1 MSDKADV
8 LVVGGGVAGLAAA
21 EILTEAGLKVV
32 LIEARDR
39 LGGRIL
45 TDYSAGCP
53 VELGAE
59 FIHGRSPHILQR
71 IRHAQVEMVE
81 VAGEMRRKRNG
92 LWGDSGDLMAEVNHL
107 FENMPAQQPDQSF
120 KQYIDSSRYSA
131 ETKQLA
137 LNFVEGFHAADPER
151 VSVHWLIRAT
161 LAEEQIDGETSF
173 RVRGGYNGLVSAI
186 ARGIDP
192 KRCDLCLNTA
202 VEEIRWRRGEVM
214 VKTSARDFHAPST
227 IITLPLG
234 VLKSEAVRFDPPL
247 AAKEQ
252 PMRLIAMGPVIRVSL
267 CFRDKFWQDRPE
279 MRNLSFL
286 FTDDPQFP
294 TWWSSNPLPY
304 PMLTGWAAGRY
315 ARALAGL
322 TRDELV
328 RSALESLGRI
338 LEIHQS
344 QLGSHLQLGLVHD
357 WQADP
362 CSCGAYSYV
371 VLGGVGAPLALAE
384 PIEETLF
391 FAGEAANTEGHN
403 GTVHGA
409 IASGKRAGEEV
420 VRAAGPRS
428 HPSMPPN

>member
-8 LVVGGGVAGLAAA
+8 LVIGGGAAGLAAA
-21 EILTEAGLKVV
+21 QTLTAAGAKVILL
-32 LIEARDR
+32 EARER

-45 TDYSAGCP
+45 TDHSAGFP

-59 FIHGRSPHILQR
+59 FVHGRSPEILQPAT
-71 IRHAQVEMVE
+71 HAGLELAE

-92 LWGDSGDLMAEVNHL
+92 LWGDSGHIMAEVNHL
-107 FENMPAQQPDQSF
+107 FENMPAQQPDHSF
-120 KQYIDSSRYSA
+120 KQYIDSSRYST

-161 LAEEQIDGETSF
+161 QAEEEIDGETSF
-173 RVRGGYNGLVSAI
+173 RVRHGYNGLVNAMAGQINPQRCEFRLSSAV
-186 ARGIDP
+186 
-192 KRCDLCLNTA
+192 KE
-202 VEEIRWRRGEVM
+202 VRWQRGEVM
-214 VKTSARDFHAPST
+214 VKTPAQEFHAPRA

-234 VLKSEAVRFDPPL
+234 VLKSGAVRFEPPL
-247 AAKEQ
+247 RSKEQ
-252 PMRLIAMGPVIRVSL
+252 PMRLLAMGPVIRVSF
-267 CFRDKFWQDRPE
+267 CFRDKFWEELPE

-304 PMLTGWAAGRY
+304 PILTGWAAGRY

-322 TRDELV
+322 TCDDLV

-338 LEIHQS
+338 LEIDQGDLRS
-344 QLGSHLQLGLVHD
+344 RLQLGLVHD

-362 CSCGAYSYV
+362 FSCGAYSYV
-371 VLGGVGAPLALAE
+371 VCGGLGAPLALAE
-384 PIEETLF
+384 PIEDTLF

-409 IASGKRAGEEV
+409 IGSGKRAAEELL
-420 VRAAGPRS
+420 RAAGAK
-428 HPSMPPN
+428 